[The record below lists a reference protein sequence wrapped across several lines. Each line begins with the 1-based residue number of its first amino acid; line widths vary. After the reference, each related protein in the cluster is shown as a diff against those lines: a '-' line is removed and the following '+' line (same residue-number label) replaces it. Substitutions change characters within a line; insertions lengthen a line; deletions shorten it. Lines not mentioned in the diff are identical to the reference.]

1 MDPIV
6 KPALFQIRRIFES
19 FSLHWSSVDCQLL
32 RKQLLHDI
40 QPFSNRKS
48 LRARSQG
55 LKRSSLV
62 CWLKTFCKRVLRI
75 TRLFHGI
82 VPNLSLVLNW
92 NLTCRWRDLYFCKR
106 LQSISLKKE
115 KVFNRISHIRTR
127 KKVLTMYVCL

>member
-92 NLTCRWRDLYFCKR
+92 NFCQTWLVAEETYIFAKDYN
-106 LQSISLKKE
+106 LFLWK
-115 KVFNRISHIRTR
+115 R
-127 KKVLTMYVCL
+127 KKFLIEFHISEQGKKF